1 MDEQQMIQR
10 MDSYVLVFDEPRIA
24 LTTRIRLHLDDSFW
38 QHFVRERKL
47 FFRDA
52 EIMLNRL
59 SSSLSWFDVTQVVRE
74 YRHDNLIIR
83 RIGGGFS
90 FDVVHEGIPL
100 MAAICKLKNE
110 RLCFVPIYSS
120 IKCDTILWEH
130 LIDRWNDAY
139 RKAVRDIYGFEAE
152 GWPYHTFLLVHE
164 LCDDK
169 RYDDARDVFQ
179 CAIARAKAEGRDE
192 LVAKFE
198 SIKQQLLVQ

>member
-1 MDEQQMIQR
+1 MIQR

-38 QHFVRERKL
+38 QQFVREHKL
-47 FFRDA
+47 FFWNA
-52 EIMLNRL
+52 EIMLNNL
-59 SSSLSWFDVTQVVRE
+59 ASSLSWFDVTLVVRE

-90 FDVVHEGIPL
+90 FYVVHDRIPS
-100 MAAICKLKNE
+100 MAAVCKLNNE

-130 LIDRWNDAY
+130 LIDHWNDAY
-139 RKAVRDIYGFEAE
+139 RKAVRDIYGFETE
-152 GWPYHTFLLVHE
+152 GWPYQTFLLVHE
-164 LCDDK
+164 FCNDG

-179 CAIARAKAEGRDE
+179 CAIARARAEGRDE

-198 SIKQQLLVQ
+198 NLEQQLLAK